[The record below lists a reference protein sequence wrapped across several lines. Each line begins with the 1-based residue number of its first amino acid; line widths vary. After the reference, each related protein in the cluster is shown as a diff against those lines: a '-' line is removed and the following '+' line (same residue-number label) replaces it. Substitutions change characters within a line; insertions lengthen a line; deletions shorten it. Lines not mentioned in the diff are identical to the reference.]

1 MDARDLDAVYAHVD
15 MIWIGA
21 RNMQNFNL
29 CRARQDRQAGHAEA
43 RHVGNRRGALDG
55 REYVAKEGNEQ
66 IILCERGIRT
76 FERSTRFTLDIG
88 AIPVLKAE
96 THLPVVVDPSHA
108 AGKRQLVAPLARAAV
123 AAGADGLIVETHPNP
138 STRSRTRR
146 SSCRRTRSAASSRTS
161 SGCSR
166 SPARRSRADARVKVA
181 IVGLGLMGGSLGLA
195 LAARAGAVVAGH
207 DPDPEARRAALAR
220 GCVAAAH
227 DTLDEACAEA
237 DIVVVCVPVAQLP
250 DAVGAALRAAPA
262 QALVTDIGSTK
273 ANVVRSVPAGER
285 HRFVGGH
292 PVCGSEAR
300 GAGNAR
306 AELFEGAT
314 WFLTPVA
321 DTDADRYTKLHAAVV
336 AVGARPLAI
345 DPGAHDRLVA
355 LTSHLPHVLAN
366 LLATQAAAG
375 TIDGHDP
382 LATVGGSFRD
392 MTRVAGANP
401 RIWVDIFL
409 DNRDA
414 LAAGM
419 REHRRRLDEVLDAL
433 EAGDAGFLAR
443 WVGQAAQA
451 RRGTLQTAYEA
462 RADDLRVVRVQVPD
476 RPGVISGI
484 AQALG
489 AARIN
494 IEDFVL
500 HHRTPDRGGVI
511 ELVVA
516 DDRAASAAV
525 DLLEDQGYGASVARI
540 VAEIPA
546 GTAP

>member
-1 MDARDLDAVYAHVD
+1 MR
-15 MIWIGA
+15 
-21 RNMQNFNL
+21 
-29 CRARQDRQAGHAEA
+29 
-43 RHVGNRRGALDG
+43 
-55 REYVAKEGNEQ
+55 
-66 IILCERGIRT
+66 
-76 FERSTRFTLDIG
+76 
-88 AIPVLKAE
+88 
-96 THLPVVVDPSHA
+96 
-108 AGKRQLVAPLARAAV
+108 
-123 AAGADGLIVETHPNP
+123 
-138 STRSRTRR
+138 
-146 SSCRRTRSAASSRTS
+146 
-161 SGCSR
+161 
-166 SPARRSRADARVKVA
+166 VA

-195 LAARAGAVVAGH
+195 LAARADADVVGH
-207 DPDPEARRAALAR
+207 DPDPEARRAAVAH
-220 GCVAAAH
+220 GCVVAAH
-227 DTLDEACAEA
+227 DTLEAACDGA

-250 DAVGAALRAAPA
+250 GAVAAALRAAPPD
-262 QALVTDIGSTK
+262 ALVTDIGSTK
-273 ANVVRSVPAGER
+273 ANVVRSVPQPDR

-300 GAGNAR
+300 GAANAR
-306 AELFEGAT
+306 AELFDGAT

-321 DTDADRYTKLHAAVV
+321 DTDAARYARLHAAVV

-366 LLATQAAAG
+366 LLATHAAAG

-409 DNRDA
+409 DNREA
-414 LAAGM
+414 LAAGL
-419 REHRRRLDEVLDAL
+419 REHRRRLDEVLGAL
-433 EAGDAGFLAR
+433 EAEDAGFLAR

-516 DDRAASAAV
+516 DQQAASAAV
-525 DLLEDQGYGASVARI
+525 DLLEDQGYGASVAPV
-540 VAEIPA
+540 VADAEA
-546 GTAP
+546 EAPS